1 MKDLVNIWKKKY
13 AITSTEEE
21 TEAVK
26 IAKTKKGKKAAVI
39 NFLFS
44 WTSIIFLTVITRV
57 NQNWREMRMTTM
69 GRGHQ
74 SIHMTT

>member
-1 MKDLVNIWKKKY
+1 MCPNRKLEWFKTRKFGANKRDCTTADIKKLRGIVVKIWKKKY

-44 WTSIIFLTVITRV
+44 
-57 NQNWREMRMTTM
+57 
-69 GRGHQ
+69 
-74 SIHMTT
+74 